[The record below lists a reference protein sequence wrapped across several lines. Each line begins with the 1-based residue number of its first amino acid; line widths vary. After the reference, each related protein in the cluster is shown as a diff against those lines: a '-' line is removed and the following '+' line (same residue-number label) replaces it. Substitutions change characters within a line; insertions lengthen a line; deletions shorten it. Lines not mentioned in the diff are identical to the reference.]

1 MKVAAGRCGWHTLSP
16 LARFTCGRRAI
27 LEETGWHSWHGL
39 ERQRTRLGCLET
51 DRLPVTLTPNLHH
64 KKKKNS
70 ICPTSPLFSGLMQ
83 HIMCTKG
90 ASFNVV
96 PANVELISLPY
107 TRHVWT
113 GWAMSASRFSA
124 NLSPRQSS
132 LTWHRP
138 PFLFPCGEHV
148 CLSARKSY
156 LSLCG
161 VFFLDILYVWYVHTD
176 YRQLC
181 LMQFIVQRPTK
192 KKNKLLKQGTF

>member
-1 MKVAAGRCGWHTLSP
+1 
-16 LARFTCGRRAI
+16 
-27 LEETGWHSWHGL
+27 
-39 ERQRTRLGCLET
+39 
-51 DRLPVTLTPNLHH
+51 
-64 KKKKNS
+64 
-70 ICPTSPLFSGLMQ
+70 MQ

-96 PANVELISLPY
+96 PANVELISPPY

-192 KKNKLLKQGTF
+192 IFFFTETRDILSVRGKKNANFPASTRRFVLTMDEHFIGLHFTT